1 MYEIDREK
9 FGEFLAELRKEKG
22 IKQKELAEKLYV
34 SDKAVSK
41 WETGHSIPDV
51 SLLVPL
57 AEVLGVTVTELL
69 ECKRMDAP
77 ESMDASRADDLVKT
91 VIELSEEE
99 RSRKRKGNM
108 LIYLICVFV
117 ACVEMYC
124 LYRLSEIWDFFLVPL
139 LPVVGLSILFGA
151 YIWLFIKEKL
161 PSYYDENK
169 INVYV
174 DGVLHINMPGV
185 CFNNNNWPYIVRAL
199 RMWSASGMVVF
210 PMIYV
215 LLEKVIGYDIPGVLL
230 VVLLTFF
237 LGGLFVPIYVLGRK
251 HQYGDKPAPRVK
263 AAPQKSIFVLVVIA
277 VVMGLAMWG
286 LLGGVGTISSGTR
299 VMYVSNEG
307 RSHWSASYQYFNG
320 FIQRNLWVA
329 ENEDGFDVVITSE
342 EGSMDVEVRDENGN
356 VIFAQENIQTGT
368 YEIKATGKVVVRI
381 DCEKHRGSFDIR

>member
-57 AEVLGVTVTELL
+57 AEILGVTVTELL
-69 ECKRMDAP
+69 ECKKMDAP

-99 RSRKRKGNM
+99 RSRKRKENM

-124 LYRLSEIWDFFLVPL
+124 FYRLSEIWDFFLVPL

-199 RMWSASGMVVF
+199 RVWSASGMVVF

-263 AAPQKSIFVLVVIA
+263 TAPQKSIFVLVAIA

-329 ENEDGFDVVITSE
+329 ENEDGFAVVITSE
-342 EGSMDVEVRDENGN
+342 EGSMDVEIKDENGN
-356 VIFAQENIQTGT
+356 VIFAQENIQTGS
-368 YEIKATGKVVVRI
+368 YEVKATGKVVVRI
-381 DCEKHRGSFDIR
+381 DCEKHTGSFDIR

>member
-57 AEVLGVTVTELL
+57 AEILGVTVTELL

-124 LYRLSEIWDFFLVPL
+124 FYRLSEIWDFFLVPL

-199 RMWSASGMVVF
+199 RVWSASGMVIF

-215 LLEKVIGYDIPGVLL
+215 LLEKVIGYDTPGVLV

-251 HQYGDKPAPRVK
+251 HQYGDKPAPKVK
-263 AAPQKSIFVLVVIA
+263 AAPQKSIFVLVAIA

-320 FIQRNLWVA
+320 FMQRNLWVA
-329 ENEDGFDVVITSE
+329 ENADGFDIVITSE
-342 EGSMDVEVRDENGN
+342 EGSMDVEVKDENGN
-356 VIFAQENIQTGT
+356 VIFAQENIQTGS
-368 YEIKATGKVVVRI
+368 YEVKATGKVVVRI
-381 DCEKHRGSFDIR
+381 DCEKHKGSFDIR

>member
-9 FGEFLAELRKEKG
+9 FGEFLAELRKEKE

-57 AEVLGVTVTELL
+57 AEILGVTVTELL

-124 LYRLSEIWDFFLVPL
+124 LYRLSETWDFFLVPL

-199 RMWSASGMVVF
+199 RVWSASGMVVF

-263 AAPQKSIFVLVVIA
+263 AAPQKSILVLVVIA
-277 VVMGLAMWG
+277 VVMGLAIWG

-329 ENEDGFDVVITSE
+329 ENEDGFAVVITSE
-342 EGSMDVEVRDENGN
+342 EGCMDVEVRDENGN

-368 YEIKATGKVVVRI
+368 YEVKATGKVVVRI
-381 DCEKHRGSFDIR
+381 DCEKHKGSFDIR